1 MWAKTSGS
9 SATSG
14 RRQPAARLS
23 RQRQIPIAGPIGY
36 ATTVSIFL
44 APTQACCAIETSDPL
59 RVLHGADDKPVLDDC
74 LTLDAIE
81 ALTTRASP
89 LALTGPAPDAGALA
103 AMLRAAARAPDH
115 GKLKPWRFI
124 VIAGDARNSFG
135 DVLAEALR
143 KREPELPES
152 AIDKERGKPLRAP
165 LIVVVGARLREHK
178 SVPAVEQIVAAGA
191 AAQNILVAAHAL
203 GFGGFW
209 RTGNA
214 AYDDDVKGA
223 LGLHAGD
230 AIVGFL
236 YLGTPVVPAPQPATS
251 DHGTHVVHWTGPPDR
266 DAGP

>member
-1 MWAKTSGS
+1 M
-9 SATSG
+9 
-14 RRQPAARLS
+14 
-23 RQRQIPIAGPIGY
+23 
-36 ATTVSIFL
+36 
-44 APTQACCAIETSDPL
+44 CCAIEQALPCTRARPCPHDEPL
-59 RVLHGADDKPVLDDC
+59 KEHLP
-74 LTLDAIE
+74 LDAIE

-89 LALTGPAPDAGALA
+89 LALTEPAPDAGALA
-103 AMLRAAARAPDH
+103 AILRTAERAPDH

-124 VIAGDARNSFG
+124 VIAGQARHAFG
-135 DVLAEALR
+135 DVLADALR
-143 KREPELPES
+143 KREPGLPES

-165 LIVVVGARLREHK
+165 LIVVVAARLREHK
-178 SVPAVEQIVAAGA
+178 SVPAIEQIVAAGA

-214 AYDDDVKGA
+214 AYDEGVKAA

-236 YLGTPVVPAPQPATS
+236 YLGTPAVPAPPAAPPN
-251 DHGTHVVHWTGPPDR
+251 HGAHVVHWTGPPEH

>member
-1 MWAKTSGS
+1 MART
-9 SATSG
+9 
-14 RRQPAARLS
+14 RLS
-23 RQRQIPIAGPIGY
+23 ETGNRDCRADRLCYNGRPDFSARNR
-36 ATTVSIFL
+36 V
-44 APTQACCAIETSDPL
+44 CCAIERATPRAFRTALPHDEPL
-59 RVLHGADDKPVLDDC
+59 EEHPP
-74 LTLDAIE
+74 LDAIE

-89 LALTGPAPDAGALA
+89 LALTEPAPDAGALA

-124 VIAGDARNSFG
+124 VIAGEARNAFG

-143 KREPELPES
+143 KREPDVPES

-214 AYDDDVKGA
+214 AYDDGVKTA
-223 LGLHAGD
+223 LGLNAGD
-230 AIVGFL
+230 AIIGFL
-236 YLGTPVVPAPQPATS
+236 YLGTPAAPAPAAPPSNHTAN
-251 DHGTHVVHWTGPPDR
+251 VAHWTGPADH

>member
-1 MWAKTSGS
+1 
-9 SATSG
+9 
-14 RRQPAARLS
+14 
-23 RQRQIPIAGPIGY
+23 
-36 ATTVSIFL
+36 
-44 APTQACCAIETSDPL
+44 
-59 RVLHGADDKPVLDDC
+59 
-74 LTLDAIE
+74 LDAIE

-89 LALTGPAPDAGALA
+89 LALAEPAPGPGALA

-135 DVLAEALR
+135 GVLADALR
-143 KREPELPES
+143 KREPGVPES

-165 LIVVVGARLREHK
+165 LIIVVGARLREHK

-191 AAQNILVAAHAL
+191 AAQNVLVAAHAL

-214 AYDDDVKGA
+214 AYDDDVKAA

-236 YLGTPVVPAPQPATS
+236 YLGTPTVPAPQPTTP

>member
-1 MWAKTSGS
+1 VCS
-9 SATSG
+9 
-14 RRQPAARLS
+14 
-23 RQRQIPIAGPIGY
+23 
-36 ATTVSIFL
+36 
-44 APTQACCAIETSDPL
+44 AIETSDRL
-59 RVLHGADDKPVLDDC
+59 RLPPASPHDKPALEDRPI
-74 LTLDAIE
+74 LDAIE

-89 LALTGPAPDAGALA
+89 LALTEPAPGSGALA
-103 AMLRAAARAPDH
+103 AMLRAAERAPDH

-135 DVLAEALR
+135 DVLADALR
-143 KREPELPES
+143 KREPGVPES

-165 LIVVVGARLREHK
+165 LIIVVGARLREHK
-178 SVPAVEQIVAAGA
+178 SVPAVEQIIAAGA

-214 AYDDDVKGA
+214 AYDEDVKGA

-236 YLGTPVVPAPQPATS
+236 YLGTPAAPAPPPLPYNHAA
-251 DHGTHVVHWTGPPDR
+251 HVAHWTGPPER

>member
-1 MWAKTSGS
+1 V
-9 SATSG
+9 
-14 RRQPAARLS
+14 RPRAALPRDEPLEDRL
-23 RQRQIPIAGPIGY
+23 P
-36 ATTVSIFL
+36 
-44 APTQACCAIETSDPL
+44 
-59 RVLHGADDKPVLDDC
+59 
-74 LTLDAIE
+74 LDAIE

-89 LALTGPAPDAGALA
+89 LALTEPAPDAGALA
-103 AMLRAAARAPDH
+103 SMLRAAERAPDH
-115 GKLKPWRFI
+115 GKLKPGRFI
-124 VIAGDARNSFG
+124 VIAGQARNTFG
-135 DVLAEALR
+135 DVLADALR
-143 KREPELPES
+143 KREPELPDS
-152 AIDKERGKPLRAP
+152 AIAKERGKPLRAP

-214 AYDDDVKGA
+214 AYDESVKAA

-236 YLGTPVVPAPQPATS
+236 YLGTPAVPAPPAAPPN
-251 DHGTHVVHWTGPPDR
+251 HGAHVAHWTGPPDH

>member
-1 MWAKTSGS
+1 LPHNKPALE
-9 SATSG
+9 G
-14 RRQPAARLS
+14 R
-23 RQRQIPIAGPIGY
+23 
-36 ATTVSIFL
+36 
-44 APTQACCAIETSDPL
+44 
-59 RVLHGADDKPVLDDC
+59 

-89 LALTGPAPDAGALA
+89 LALTEPPPGPGALA

-124 VIAGDARNSFG
+124 VIAGDARNAFG
-135 DVLAEALR
+135 DVLADALR
-143 KREPELPES
+143 KREPDLPES
-152 AIDKERGKPLRAP
+152 ATDKERGKPLRAP
-165 LIVVVGARLREHK
+165 LILVVGARLREHK
-178 SVPAVEQIVAAGA
+178 SVPAVEQIIAAGA

-214 AYDDDVKGA
+214 AYDDDVKAA

-236 YLGTPVVPAPQPATS
+236 YLGTPAVPAPPVPAS
-251 DHGTHVVHWTGPPDR
+251 DYAAHVAHWTGPPDR

>member
-1 MWAKTSGS
+1 V
-9 SATSG
+9 
-14 RRQPAARLS
+14 
-23 RQRQIPIAGPIGY
+23 Y
-36 ATTVSIFL
+36 
-44 APTQACCAIETSDPL
+44 CAIDDATPCARAALPQYEPL
-59 RVLHGADDKPVLDDC
+59 EERLP
-74 LTLDAIE
+74 LDAIE

-89 LALTGPAPDAGALA
+89 LALTEPAPDAGALA

-124 VIAGDARNSFG
+124 VIAGEARNAFG

-165 LIVVVGARLREHK
+165 LIVVVGARVRDHK
-178 SVPAVEQIVAAGA
+178 KVPAVEQIVAAGA

-214 AYDDDVKGA
+214 AYDDGVKAA
-223 LGLHAGD
+223 LGLHVGD

-236 YLGTPVVPAPQPATS
+236 YLGTPAVPAPPPAS
-251 DHGTHVVHWTGPPDR
+251 SNHAAQVAHWTGPPDH